1 MTALQSLVTVLAQAQ
16 PATTADAES
25 VGLTHYLVVSAI
37 VFSLGIMII
46 ITRRNAI
53 ALLMGLELLLNSAA
67 LNFVAFGKF
76 MTPGKVDGQIVAL
89 FLIVI
94 AAAEA
99 SLALALTLN
108 IFNRLNTIDVDEA
121 RSLKG

>member
-16 PATTADAES
+16 PATTADAGS

>member
-16 PATTADAES
+16 PATTADSGS

-94 AAAEA
+94 AAAELL
-99 SLALALTLN
+99 S
-108 IFNRLNTIDVDEA
+108 RW
-121 RSLKG
+121 R

>member
-1 MTALQSLVTVLAQAQ
+1 
-16 PATTADAES
+16 
-25 VGLTHYLVVSAI
+25 
-37 VFSLGIMII
+37 
-46 ITRRNAI
+46 
-53 ALLMGLELLLNSAA
+53 MGLELLLNSAA

>member
-16 PATTADAES
+16 PATTVDAGS